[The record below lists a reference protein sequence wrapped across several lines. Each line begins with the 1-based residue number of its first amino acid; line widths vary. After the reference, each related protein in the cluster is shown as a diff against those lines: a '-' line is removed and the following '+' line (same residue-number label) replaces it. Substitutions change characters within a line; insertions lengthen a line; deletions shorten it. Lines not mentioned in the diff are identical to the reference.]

1 MITTRRARLRACERR
16 MRDAQTYE
24 EWSEAARAH
33 DDASGMTR
41 WKQMDQTYMY
51 DHVAIRTRLDR
62 LRAHRARH
70 DYHGLLFTLN
80 EGIHGNIGG
89 MGKASLHARARF
101 GTKQLVN
108 DYTDEIC
115 DALELIAGIGESV
128 IPFSEKLDFFKRAS
142 HCYGRTALMLSGGG
156 ALGHFHAGVVKSLVE
171 HDILPTIISGSSAG
185 SINAA
190 VIGCSTPEELQ
201 RLFEPTH
208 FAVEAARE
216 ARFLDNIIGQRTPQ
230 VDVHEL
236 EELVARLVPDLT
248 FAEAYER
255 TGISIN
261 VSIAPAELQQASRL
275 LNAITSPNV
284 FVRKAVMA
292 SCAVPGV
299 FPPVMLSAK
308 NVHGDSQPY
317 LPSLKWIDG
326 SVSDDL
332 PAKRLARL
340 YGVNHYVA
348 SQINPVVLPFI
359 RDPGTSDGLAN
370 AYSGLLRSIA
380 KESIRAAQKSAQRY
394 SRQLP
399 RFNMLLSMATS
410 IAVQNYTADINIF
423 PGFRYFDPTK
433 LLSHLSE
440 AEILRLIKEGERSTW
455 PKIENIRVCTRIS
468 RTLDRIRR
476 DFKKEEL
483 ARLEGRTG
491 ARKNNSAG
499 RKAA

>member
-1 MITTRRARLRACERR
+1 MIKTRRARLRACERE
-16 MRDAQTYE
+16 MRKAETYE
-24 EWSEAARAH
+24 AWSEAARSH
-33 DDASGMTR
+33 DDLSGMTR
-41 WKQMDQTYMY
+41 WKQMDQTHMY
-51 DHVAIRTRLDR
+51 DHVAIRARLDR

-101 GTKQLVN
+101 GTKQLVQ
-108 DYTDEIC
+108 DYTEEIC
-115 DALELIAGIGESV
+115 EALELIANVDESV
-128 IPFSEKLDFFKRAS
+128 IPFSAKLDFFKRAS

-171 HDILPTIISGSSAG
+171 HDILPNIISGASAG

-208 FAVEAARE
+208 FAQEAAQE
-216 ARFLDNIIGQRTPQ
+216 AHFLDNILGHRKAQI
-230 VDVHEL
+230 DVHEL
-236 EELVARLVPDLT
+236 EKLVTRLVPDLT
-248 FAEAYER
+248 FAEAYAR
-255 TGISIN
+255 TGVSIN
-261 VSIAPAELQQASRL
+261 ISIAPAELQQASRL

-332 PAKRLARL
+332 PAKRLGRL
-340 YGVNHYVA
+340 YGVNHYIA
-348 SQINPVVLPFI
+348 SQINPIVLPFM
-359 RDPGTSDGLAN
+359 RDPGASDGLAN
-370 AYSGLLRSIA
+370 AVIELVRSLA
-380 KESIRAAQKSAQRY
+380 KESIRSTQKTVQRY

-399 RFNMLLSMATS
+399 RFNMVLSMATS
-410 IAVQNYTADINIF
+410 IAVQTYTTDINIF

-440 AEILRLIKEGERSTW
+440 TEVLELINEGERSTW
-455 PKIENIRVCTRIS
+455 PKIETIRVCTRIS

-476 DFKKEEL
+476 EFKQQEH
-483 ARLEGRTG
+483 ARLDGR
-491 ARKNNSAG
+491 
-499 RKAA
+499 AAPRPRRTAA

>member
-1 MITTRRARLRACERR
+1 MIKTRRSKLRACERE
-16 MRDAQTYE
+16 MRNAQTYE
-24 EWSEAARAH
+24 AWSEAARAH
-33 DDASGMTR
+33 DDLSGMTR
-41 WKQMDQTYMY
+41 WKQMDQTHMY

-70 DYHGLLFTLN
+70 DYHGLLFSLN

-89 MGKASLHARARF
+89 MGRPALHARARF
-101 GTKQLVN
+101 GTKQLVQ

-115 DALELIAGIGESV
+115 DALELIANVDETV

-171 HDILPTIISGSSAG
+171 HDILPSIISGSSAG

-190 VIGCSTPEELQ
+190 VIGCSTPAELQ
-201 RLFEPTH
+201 RLFEPTY
-208 FAVEAARE
+208 FARE
-216 ARFLDNIIGQRTPQ
+216 AAAEAHFLDNILGHRSAQI
-230 VDVHEL
+230 DVHEL

-248 FAEAYER
+248 FAEAYAR
-255 TGISIN
+255 TGVSIN
-261 VSIAPAELQQASRL
+261 ISVAPAELQQTSRL

-299 FPPVMLSAK
+299 FPAVALAAK

-332 PAKRLARL
+332 PAKRLGRL

-359 RDPGTSDGLAN
+359 SDPGMSDGLGN
-370 AYSGLLRSIA
+370 AAMGLVRSLA
-380 KESIRAAQKSAQRY
+380 KASIRSAQKSAQRY

-410 IAVQNYTADINIF
+410 IAVQTYTADINIF

-433 LLSHLSE
+433 LLTHLSKT
-440 AEILRLIKEGERSTW
+440 EILELMKEGERSTW
-455 PKIENIRVCTRIS
+455 PKIETIRVCTRIS

-476 DFKKEEL
+476 EFKQQEH
-483 ARLEGRTG
+483 ARLD
-491 ARKNNSAG
+491 ARAPPRDSAAKR